1 MQIMGLI
8 LDLLGE
14 VLKSQLEADKLEF
27 LIERLC
33 LPTSIDM
40 ALTFFKAAKSEALLA
55 FTNCIKT
62 SRFPTLQEARTMD
75 LVLDPA
81 PSEESLDRVVTPA
94 PSAESTESALIL
106 ATVVPTV
113 SDPWGG
119 RTVVPT
125 VSDPWGG
132 RTR

>member
-8 LDLLGE
+8 LDLLRE
-14 VLKSQLEADKLEF
+14 VLKLQIEADELEF

-40 ALTFFKAAKSEALLA
+40 ALTFFKAAKSEALLT
-55 FTNCIKT
+55 FTNYIKT

-75 LVLDPA
+75 PVLNPA
-81 PSEESLDRVVTPA
+81 PSEESMGPVVIPA
-94 PSAESTESALIL
+94 PSAESSESALIL

-113 SDPWGG
+113 SDPWGC
-119 RTVVPT
+119 
-125 VSDPWGG
+125 